1 MNKAILVLSSAILLS
16 GCAAS
21 DDSSNTASQTP
32 RFGKPES
39 AIPWNQP
46 EDWEKGGQLGQMPG
60 MDQPH

>member
-16 GCAAS
+16 GCAAN
-21 DDSSNTASQTP
+21 DDSSTASQTP